1 VCDVLA
7 EIKTEKAKAM
17 LTFLGQMGL
26 RVQAGDESLHAV
38 IEQNKT
44 SSNPLNVAARMVV
57 EAEKRKRS
65 LDDMDSDA
73 VEDGREVQVRR
84 IDVEQMQMVA
94 TVFQQ
99 AMMPFVEQQKEMIT
113 MIKTELD
120 KAHEREEKL
129 KQELKEELQRVRKEE
144 SVKALGN
151 VIKICDVVRDVK
163 NDWVYNGT
171 ELMNIGEYVKE
182 AFINQMGCE
191 PGYIEREYNDG
202 KKIACAYY
210 KRDYHFLY
218 NTIKEYF
225 ARGN

>member
-1 VCDVLA
+1 
-7 EIKTEKAKAM
+7 M
-17 LTFLGQMGL
+17 
-26 RVQAGDESLHAV
+26 ES
-38 IEQNKT
+38 E
-44 SSNPLNVAARMVV
+44 
-57 EAEKRKRS
+57 
-65 LDDMDSDA
+65 A
-73 VEDGREVQVRR
+73 VEDERELQVRR

-99 AMMPFVEQQKEMIT
+99 AMMPLIEEARKERKQQMEQQKEMIT

-129 KQELKEELQRVRKEE
+129 KQEVKQELEKIRKEE
-144 SVKALGN
+144 SVKALGG

-163 NDWVYNGT
+163 NGWVYNST

-182 AFINQMGCE
+182 AYINLMGCE
-191 PGYIEREYNDG
+191 PGYIERDYNDG

-218 NTIKEYF
+218 NTIKQYF
-225 ARGN
+225 ANDTKF